1 MVIVGGVIQLIYPSL
16 HLSSCRGHKEKIFVA
31 KSNPFRMD
39 KLVTVGVKHIRFWQH
54 SGTIIISLSLIQ
66 QNRNNNTRDS
76 GTFLHAVSGRHLGPD
91 KRPYP
96 APRIG

>member
-1 MVIVGGVIQLIYPSL
+1 MIYPSL
-16 HLSSCRGHKEKIFVA
+16 HLFSCRGHKEKIFVA

-54 SGTIIISLSLIQ
+54 SGMIIISLSLIQ
-66 QNRNNNTRDS
+66 QHRNHDTWDS
-76 GTFLHAVSGRHLGPD
+76 RQQTFLHTVSSRHLGPD

-96 APRIG
+96 AARIS